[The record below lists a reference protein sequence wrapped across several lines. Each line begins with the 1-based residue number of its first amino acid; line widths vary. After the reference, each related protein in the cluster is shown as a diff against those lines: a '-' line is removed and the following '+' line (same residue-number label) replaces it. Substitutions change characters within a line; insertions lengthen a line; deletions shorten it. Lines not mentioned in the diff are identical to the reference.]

1 MGNIT
6 ERIQESRRKRD
17 GEKKDES
24 LLTKQSFQHVS
35 AEIDTLM

>member
-6 ERIQESRRKRD
+6 KRIQESRRKRGW
-17 GEKKDES
+17 GEKDES